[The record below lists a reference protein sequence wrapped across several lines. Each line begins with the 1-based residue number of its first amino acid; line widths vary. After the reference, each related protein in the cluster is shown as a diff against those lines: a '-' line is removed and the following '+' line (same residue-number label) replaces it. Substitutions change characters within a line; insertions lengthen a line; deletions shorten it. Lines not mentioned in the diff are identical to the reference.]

1 MWTRLFWLSALERA
15 LKTFAQT
22 LLVIWPLAD
31 NTLGLLD
38 VDWAKSA
45 SIAGMAA
52 AVSVLTS
59 IASAGVGPD
68 GSPSLVG
75 EPPTQPETVLTAD
88 PDEVVPSVDNHV
100 DRSTGRHADD
110 GESTDVP
117 VRHYLTENE
126 IKRRRRAR

>member
-1 MWTRLFWLSALERA
+1 MWSRLFWLSALERA

-22 LLVIWPLAD
+22 LLVVWPIAD

-59 IASAGVGPD
+59 IVSAGVGPD

-75 EPPTQPETVLTAD
+75 EPPEQPETVLTAD
-88 PDEVVPSVDNHV
+88 PDEVVHTGDNPVD
-100 DRSTGRHADD
+100 SPAGRHADD
-110 GESTDVP
+110 GEPHDVP
-117 VRHYLTENE
+117 VRHYLTPDEV
-126 IKRRRRAR
+126 KRKG